1 VHALVVRQKISDSMT
16 QDHSREEGFLPKIAI
31 GYFLLILIG
40 SLLAAVL
47 GGLFAM
53 AIAMI
58 SPEFIRGLFSLGH
71 EDGSVT
77 RYASTVG
84 MIWGLFIGAAVSGF
98 SCFLSVVLK
107 IIRLR
112 IEHRSHP
119 PRAEQD
125 VDGNPH

>member
-1 VHALVVRQKISDSMT
+1 MIQEHIK
-16 QDHSREEGFLPKIAI
+16 EEGFLPKIAI

-53 AIAMI
+53 VISMI
-58 SPEFIRGLFSLGH
+58 SPEFIRSLFSLAH
-71 EDGSVT
+71 DDGSVT

-84 MIWGLFIGAAVSGF
+84 MIWGLFIGAAVAGF

-112 IEHRSHP
+112 IEHRSHSKT
-119 PRAEQD
+119 EE
-125 VDGNPH
+125 

>member
-1 VHALVVRQKISDSMT
+1 MSP
-16 QDHSREEGFLPKIAI
+16 DHYRDEGFVPKIAI
-31 GYFLLILIG
+31 GYFLLILLS

-53 AIAMI
+53 TIAMI
-58 SPEFIRGLFSLGH
+58 SPEFIKSLFSLEH

-77 RYASTVG
+77 RYAATVG

-112 IEHRSHP
+112 IEHRSHSP
-119 PRAEQD
+119 QAEQTT
-125 VDGNPH
+125 GQPATRPESK

>member
-1 VHALVVRQKISDSMT
+1 MT
-16 QDHSREEGFLPKIAI
+16 QDHSREEGFLPKIAV
-31 GYFLLILIG
+31 GYFRLILVG

-53 AIAMI
+53 AISMI
-58 SPEFIRGLFSLGH
+58 SPGFIKGLFSLAD

-119 PRAEQD
+119 ARAEQGA
-125 VDGNPH
+125 DGSPH